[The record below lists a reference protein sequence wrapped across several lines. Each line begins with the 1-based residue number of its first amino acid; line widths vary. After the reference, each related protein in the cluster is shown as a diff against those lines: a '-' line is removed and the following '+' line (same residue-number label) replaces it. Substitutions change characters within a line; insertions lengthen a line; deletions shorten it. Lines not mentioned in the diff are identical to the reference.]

1 MSDNYEVKDLQVLS
15 PREHVRLRKGM
26 YIGDAIDP
34 SPLFNE
40 IFDNALDEAQAKYSE
55 LTEVVVDYDNNLYTV
70 TDYGRGFPQGKMHNP
85 NTDKDMEA
93 LELLCTT
100 EFSGGKFS
108 SAAYKI
114 RSGLHG
120 VGLLVTNALSKSFN
134 IQTWRSGNVVSY
146 SGEYGETKSVMNTPC
161 ANDQTQYD
169 SGTRVSFS
177 PDPDMFENIQVPL
190 KHIKMRCKIASAFD
204 MDVSLKVI
212 ENGKETIVDVS
223 SDIYDLLPQ
232 DDEGIS
238 EYYRHTFMVRDED
251 TGEFAA
257 IALRY
262 TSDTRCYYRG
272 YTNLLYNS
280 NGGTHHRMLDDAILD
295 AWDKYKVSDIKSN
308 DVFLGL
314 RAVVAVFI
322 SNAEFSSQS
331 KERLSV
337 PKKNLDR
344 LRELISNKICEWLDT
359 NDDIRESLIKRF
371 QEYRASQNKLLA
383 RKEITSLLQV
393 NNSKNGTIKRAS
405 QVSKLRECNSRVRDN
420 TELFIV
426 EGDSAVGSAVQARD
440 AYTQAVIPVRGKV
453 FNVARCTDPREA
465 LKNEETRALV
475 NVIGAGIGED
485 TDPEKSRYERII
497 FMTDADED
505 GKEIAVLLAGMFVN
519 LLPNLVKE
527 GMVYL
532 SLPPLYG
539 WQDKRK
545 NYHFTNNQSDIP
557 ETVKE
562 YTRYKGLGEMDAE
575 ELRISTMDPSTRRLV
590 KLNYPDDLKS
600 FNSILTSSS
609 VKYQM
614 LQDQGVIREE

>member
-1 MSDNYEVKDLQVLS
+1 MSDNYEVADLEVLS
-15 PREHVRLRKGM
+15 PQAHVRLRKGM
-26 YIGDAIDP
+26 YIGDATNP

-40 IFDNALDEAQAKYSE
+40 IFDNAIDESQAGFSA
-55 LTEVVVDYDNNLYTV
+55 LTEVYINYDENTYTI
-70 TDYGRGFPQGKMHNP
+70 TDHGRGFPQGIMHNP
-85 NTDKDMEA
+85 NTNKDMEA

-108 SAAYKI
+108 NAAYKL
-114 RSGLHG
+114 STGLHG
-120 VGLLVTNALSKSFN
+120 VGLLVTNSLSERFTVS
-134 IQTWRSGNVVSY
+134 TWRQGSVV
-146 SGEYGETKSVMNTPC
+146 EYLAHQG
-161 ANDQTQYD
+161 QTDGVKYKVVPGTD
-169 SGTRVSFS
+169 SGTTVSFT
-177 PDPDMFENIQVPL
+177 PDSEMFQDNKVPL
-190 KHIKMRCKIASAFD
+190 THIIMRCKIASAFD
-204 MDVSLKVI
+204 MKVALKVF
-212 ENGKETIVDVS
+212 EDGKERSVDVT

-238 EYYRHTFMVRDED
+238 EYYRHNFIVRDED

-257 IALRY
+257 IALKY

-344 LRELISNKICEWLDT
+344 LRELISNEICEWLDT

-393 NNSKNGTIKRAS
+393 NNSKNGTIRRAS
-405 QVSKLRECNSRVRDN
+405 QVSKLRECNSKVRDN

-497 FMTDADED
+497 FLTDADED

-562 YTRYKGLGEMDAE
+562 YTRYKGLGEMDAD
-575 ELRISTMDPSTRRLV
+575 ELKVSTMDPSTRRLI
-590 KLNYPDDLKS
+590 KLGYPDDLKA

>member
-1 MSDNYEVKDLQVLS
+1 MADYEVGDLQVLS

-26 YIGDAIDP
+26 YIGDATNP

-55 LTEVVVDYDNNLYTV
+55 LTEVSVDYDNNVYTI
-70 TDYGRGFPQGKMHNP
+70 TDHGRGFPQGKMHNP
-85 NTDKDMEA
+85 NTNKDMEA

-108 SAAYKI
+108 NSAYKL
-114 RSGLHG
+114 STGLHG
-120 VGLLVTNALSKSFN
+120 VGLLVTNSLSKEFKV
-134 IQTWRSGNVVSY
+134 QTWRSGNVVSY
-146 SGEYGETKSVMNTPC
+146 SAEFGETKLVTSNNCT
-161 ANDQTQYD
+161 NDETKYN
-169 SGTRVSFS
+169 SGTQVTFS
-177 PDPDMFENIQVPL
+177 PDPDMFQEEKVPL
-190 KHIKMRCKIASAFD
+190 NHIIMRCKIASAFN
-204 MDVSLKVI
+204 MNVSLNVTEK
-212 ENGKETIVDVS
+212 GKTSPIDVS

-238 EYYRHTFMVRDED
+238 EYYRHTFIVRDEE

-257 IALRY
+257 IALKY

-280 NGGTHHRMLDDAILD
+280 NGGTHHRMLDDAIFD
-295 AWDKYKVSDIKSN
+295 AWDRFKVPDIKSN
-308 DVFLGL
+308 DIYLGL

-322 SNAEFSSQS
+322 SHAEFSSQS

-337 PKKNLDR
+337 QRKDLER
-344 LRELISNKICEWLDT
+344 LRELISDEIYNWL
-359 NDDIRESLIKRF
+359 NDNDNIRESLIKRF

-393 NNSKNGTIKRAS
+393 NNSKNGTIRRAS
-405 QVSKLRECNSRVRDN
+405 QVSKLRECNSRVREN

-440 AYTQAVIPVRGKV
+440 AHTQAVIPVRGKV

-497 FMTDADED
+497 FLTDADED

-519 LLPNLVKE
+519 LLPNLVKA

-557 ETVKE
+557 KTVKE

-575 ELRISTMDPSTRRLV
+575 ELKVSTMDPSTRRLV